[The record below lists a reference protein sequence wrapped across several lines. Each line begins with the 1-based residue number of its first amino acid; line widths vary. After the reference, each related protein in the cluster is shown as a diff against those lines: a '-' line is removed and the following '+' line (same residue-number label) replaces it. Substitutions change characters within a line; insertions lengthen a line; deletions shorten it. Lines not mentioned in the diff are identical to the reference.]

1 MNPLVA
7 IAIEEGTRFLA
18 KKGGKMALGLAAQER
33 TLLGVRGTVCRGG
46 SGLY

>member
-18 KKGGKMALGLAAQER
+18 KKGGKMALGLAA
-33 TLLGVRGTVCRGG
+33 
-46 SGLY
+46 